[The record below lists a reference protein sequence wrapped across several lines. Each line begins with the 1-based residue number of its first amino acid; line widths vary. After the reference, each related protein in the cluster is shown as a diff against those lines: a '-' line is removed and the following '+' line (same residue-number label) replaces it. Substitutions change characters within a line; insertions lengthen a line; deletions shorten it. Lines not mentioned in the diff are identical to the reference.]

1 MKAAVYYGPG
11 DIRVEERPEPI
22 RAEDNLIAR
31 VTCCA
36 ICGTDLKL
44 STVGNPR
51 CHPPRIIGHEFAGT
65 ITHVGKTVN
74 GFKVGDRITMATT
87 IACGNCAY
95 CSRGLGN
102 LCPNARPISYDFDGA
117 FAEFIAIP
125 PEAIAGG
132 NVIKVPDALSDDA
145 AALAEPLSCAV
156 NAQEIA
162 GVKPGDTVLI
172 LGGGP
177 LGALHA
183 ELAKALGAK
192 EVMMAGLSEKRLQ
205 LLRKLRGITLIDGK
219 KENVLSVVKG
229 RTGGLGAEVVIVCT
243 PVRQAQEEAIRLTRK
258 AGTVIFFASLPKDAS
273 EITLDSRVIHY
284 GELRIAGSSDSRPE
298 HVSRVV
304 QLMAEGKIETA
315 AIITH
320 RVPLEKILDGI
331 GLMKQQESLK
341 VMVYP

>member
-1 MKAAVYYGPG
+1 MKAAVYYGAG

-22 RAEDNLIAR
+22 RTEDNLVAR

-44 STVGNPR
+44 SIVGNPR
-51 CHPPRIIGHEFAGT
+51 CHPPRIIGHEFAGV
-65 ITHVGKTVN
+65 IDHAGKAVN
-74 GFKVGDRITMATT
+74 GFKPGDRITMATT

-95 CSRGLGN
+95 CNRGLGN
-102 LCPNARPISYDFDGA
+102 LCPNAKPISYDFDGA

-145 AALAEPLSCAV
+145 AALAEPLSCAL

-162 GVKPGDTVLI
+162 GVKAGDAVLI

-192 EVMMAGLSEKRLQ
+192 EVMLVELSEKRLQ

-229 RTGGLGAEVVIVCT
+229 RTGGLGADAVIVCA
-243 PVRQAQEEAIRLTRK
+243 PARQAQEEAICLARK
-258 AGTVIFFASLPKDAS
+258 AGTIVFFASLPKDAS
-273 EITLDSRVIHY
+273 EITLDSRIIHY
-284 GELRIAGSSDSRPE
+284 GELRLAGSSDSRPE
-298 HVSRVV
+298 HVFKVV
-304 QLMAEGKIETA
+304 RLMAEGKIETA
-315 AIITH
+315 AVITH

-331 GLMKQQESLK
+331 GLMKKQESLK
-341 VMVYP
+341 VLVIP